1 MKGPIMLVRTGK
13 IEGMK
18 NSGPLYEWSEGTAY
32 LVIDQVSYEGVKG
45 AILCYCN
52 PPVHQVGNP
61 ALDAYI
67 EGLNKVYEGKD
78 ALKFLLLY
86 GANDPVHAGGDL
98 KESLEKL
105 DRTLAMKTEKE
116 KRQTPPQEI
125 DQLYDWADNRLRKG
139 VSLHGIVRK
148 IAQHLRVVAV
158 CGGGTRF
165 GGSAEVPLMADYLVG
180 DSRSGMCFSEV
191 MIGLLP
197 GWSGVARAIVK
208 SGPVNAQYMALTG
221 REVKADKLKMCGL
234 YNAVVEIPLAF
245 PKMQKTMDPK
255 ADKALYAEALDKHDE
270 ETGMRLLPKG
280 LEMAICP
287 EHEVPALRHPPQLFS
302 EAEIAREVDRRKN
315 PQNYSH
321 LWGKTLKEAGEDIAR
336 AGRPLAPQSVDA
348 LRRLFESID
357 SASFDEFA
365 FVKREMEADA
375 KLYRDKKFR
384 AGLVATLEQKVA
396 DYREVPS

>member
-1 MKGPIMLVRTGK
+1 MKGPITLVRSGK

-18 NSGPLYEWSEGTAY
+18 NHGPLYEWSEGTAY
-32 LVIDQVSYEGVKG
+32 LVIEKVSYKGVKG
-45 AILCYCN
+45 AILCYYN

-61 ALDAYI
+61 ALDAHL
-67 EGLNKVYEGKD
+67 EGLDKVYATREE
-78 ALKFLLLY
+78 LKFLILY

-98 KESLEKL
+98 KESLDKL
-105 DRTLAMKTEKE
+105 DRTLAMKKE
-116 KRQTPPQEI
+116 REQGDTPPQEI

-148 IAQHLRVVAV
+148 IARHLRVVAV

-180 DSRSGMCFSEV
+180 DSRSGMCFSEA

-208 SGPVNAQYMALTG
+208 SGPINAQYMALTG
-221 REVKADKLKMCGL
+221 REVKADKLKMCGI
-234 YNAVVEIPLAF
+234 YNAVVDISLAF
-245 PKMQKTMDPK
+245 PKMQKTADPK
-255 ADKALYAEALDKHDE
+255 KDKALYAEALEKHDQ

-287 EHEVPALRHPPQLFS
+287 EQEIPVLRNPPQLVS
-302 EAEIAREVDRRKN
+302 EAEIDREVRERMN

-321 LWGKTLKEAGEDIAR
+321 LWGKTLKEAGEEIAR
-336 AGRPLAPQSVDA
+336 AGRPLAPQSIEA
-348 LRRLFESID
+348 LRSLFEGVEP
-357 SASFDEFA
+357 ASFDEA
-365 FVKREMEADA
+365 VFVKREMEADA
-375 KLYRDKKFR
+375 RLYRDKKFR

-396 DYREVPS
+396 DFREASI

>member
-1 MKGPIMLVRTGK
+1 MKGPITLVRSGK

-18 NSGPLYEWSEGTAY
+18 NHGPLYEWSEGTAY
-32 LVIDQVSYEGVKG
+32 LVIEKVSYKGVKG
-45 AILCYCN
+45 AILCYYN

-61 ALDAYI
+61 ALDAHL
-67 EGLNKVYEGKD
+67 EGLDSVYTGMGE
-78 ALKFLLLY
+78 LKFLILY

-98 KESLEKL
+98 KESLDKL
-105 DRTLAMKTEKE
+105 DRTLAMKKE
-116 KRQTPPQEI
+116 REQGDTPPQEI

-139 VSLHGIVRK
+139 VSLHGVVRK
-148 IAQHLRVVAV
+148 IARHLRVVAV

-208 SGPVNAQYMALTG
+208 SGPINAQYMALTG
-221 REVKADKLKMCGL
+221 REVKADKLKMCGI
-234 YNAVVEIPLAF
+234 YNAVVDISMAF
-245 PKMQKTMDPK
+245 PKMQKTADPK
-255 ADKALYAEALDKHDE
+255 TDKALYAEALDKHDQ

-287 EHEVPALRHPPQLFS
+287 EQEITVLRNPPQIVS
-302 EAEIAREVDRRKN
+302 EAEITREVNGRIN

-321 LWGKTLKEAGEDIAR
+321 LWGRTLKEAGEEIAK
-336 AGRPLAPQSVDA
+336 AGRPLAPQSIDA
-348 LRRLFESID
+348 LRRLFEGIEP
-357 SASFDEFA
+357 ASFDESV

-375 KLYRDKKFR
+375 RLYRDRKFR

-396 DYREVPS
+396 DFREASI